1 MSNEISQNNN
11 LQTLRVRADEGL
23 PKIPPMKAMKLM
35 QGFKIIAGREG
46 AQLKGVTFE
55 ITADPQ
61 SARDLRAMVESLGM
75 DCEIVDQSD
84 SEEA

>member
-1 MSNEISQNNN
+1 MSDNTSDQSN
-11 LQTLRVRADEGL
+11 LQKLRVRADQGL

-46 AQLKGVTFE
+46 AQLKGVQFE

-61 SARDLRAMVESLGM
+61 SVRDLKALVQTLGM
-75 DCEIVDQSD
+75 ESEILDLTEPRED
-84 SEEA
+84 